1 MPLPADTVP
10 EAAQRALAH
19 RDPHRSSYTPAPNPT
34 RSGNL
39 TDLRLESIR
48 IGREE
53 PDCPWIATRS
63 SSSSASSCAP
73 HPKPA
78 KPSRKR
84 RATKPSVPR
93 APPEFFENCPLPP
106 GDLSVERRVLLDLC
120 RQVHGGLELRFYQ
133 GFLEQLQVVY
143 DAYCPGFANVYL
155 PIVAKDS
162 KDFAAR
168 VVAACITAS
177 ATDDLASG
185 STLQRFMDTDP
196 PRGRQFSVALMCT
209 SQRNPVGRTVEE
221 VRADPLH
228 AWLLFIH
235 HAPEGTQG
243 KSYLLWDSDFQ
254 QRHNSAGL
262 STALGFE
269 NSWLE
274 WMYKKYPNSR
284 RRQIWQN
291 LPLAGNVAGQ
301 HQCARLTVEFLAS
314 LVDGGLETRHGR
326 QTLQSLAGFV
336 NLTP

>member
-1 MPLPADTVP
+1 M
-10 EAAQRALAH
+10 
-19 RDPHRSSYTPAPNPT
+19 APP
-34 RSGNL
+34 
-39 TDLRLESIR
+39 
-48 IGREE
+48 
-53 PDCPWIATRS
+53 ATRS
-63 SSSSASSCAP
+63 SSSSAPSCAP

-78 KPSRKR
+78 KLSRKR

-93 APPEFFENCPLPP
+93 APPEFFENCTLPP
-106 GDLSVERRVLLDLC
+106 GDLSAERR
-120 RQVHGGLELRFYQ
+120 
-133 GFLEQLQVVY
+133 LQVVY
-143 DAYCPGFANVYL
+143 DAYRPGFANVYPM

-168 VVAACITAS
+168 VAACVTAS

-185 STLQRFMDTDP
+185 STLQRFMDTDS

-209 SQRNPVGRTVEE
+209 SQRNPVGRTAEE

-243 KSYLLWDSDFQ
+243 KSYLFWDSDVQ
-254 QRHNSAGL
+254 QRHNGASLCL

-274 WMYKKYPNSR
+274 WMNKKYPNSR

-301 HQCARLTVEFLAS
+301 HQCAQLTVEFLAS

-326 QTLQSLAGFV
+326 QTLQWLAGCV